1 MTLYYGDI
9 VRLKDSQYLCKVVG
23 TYIDKCGKEY
33 YELQPLVNTI
43 TMPRKYI
50 ENECEIVKE
59 NGIGIELE
67 FNHE

>member
-9 VRLKDSQYLCKVVG
+9 VRLKDNAYLCKVVG
-23 TYIDKCGKEY
+23 TYIDKKNKEY

-50 ENECEIVKE
+50 EDECEIVKE
-59 NGIGIELE
+59 NEIGIELE
-67 FNHE
+67 FNYE

>member
-1 MTLYYGDI
+1 M
-9 VRLKDSQYLCKVVG
+9 CKVVG